1 MPRRTEQEQT
11 DFQNALRSVAEERD
25 VSTAELDALS
35 MLEGDDLERF
45 GQQWR
50 ELSAAARAR
59 LIRKLHV
66 AAEQRLRLDFSAI
79 NQLGVGDE
87 DASVRLASLQCALED
102 RSPTWLRALLNVVRE
117 DRDVAVRLAA
127 AEDLARFTLLAE
139 LDDLDEASTGELRS
153 RLLESVR
160 DEAEDARV
168 RSAGLSALG
177 FFSDQAIADEL
188 AAGFRSPLLRLGAI
202 RGMGRTADP
211 SWTDRLMPVLGS
223 DDPQMRLEAA
233 RALGEIEDER
243 AVGPLVEIIDDPD
256 GAVQL
261 AVIDALGKIGGEDAR
276 EGLLYVVEVAD
287 ESVREAAEHAL
298 AALEEDEDDEGL
310 VG

>member
-1 MPRRTEQEQT
+1 MPRHTDQEQT
-11 DFQNALRSVAEERD
+11 DFQNALQSVAEERD
-25 VSTAELDALS
+25 LSTAELDALS
-35 MLEGDDLERF
+35 MLEGDDLDRF
-45 GQQWR
+45 RQRWR
-50 ELSAAARAR
+50 ELSGAARAR

-66 AAEQRLRLDFSAI
+66 AAEQRLRLDFGAI

-87 DASVRLASLQCALED
+87 EAGVRLASVQCALED
-102 RSPTWLRALLNVVRE
+102 RSPGWLRALLKIVRE
-117 DRDVAVRLAA
+117 DGDVAVRLAA

-139 LDDLDEASTGELRS
+139 LDDLDAESTAELRG

-177 FFSDQAIADEL
+177 YFSDQVIADEL
-188 AAGFRSPLLRLGAI
+188 AAGFRSPLLRQGAI
-202 RGMGRTADP
+202 RGIGRTADP
-211 SWTDRLMPVLGS
+211 AWTDRLMPVLGS
-223 DDPQMRLEAA
+223 DDPQMRREAA

-261 AVIDALGKIGGEDAR
+261 AVIEALGKIGGEDAR
-276 EGLLYVVEVAD
+276 EALLYVVEVAD

-298 AALEEDEDDEGL
+298 AALEEVEDGEI
-310 VG
+310 